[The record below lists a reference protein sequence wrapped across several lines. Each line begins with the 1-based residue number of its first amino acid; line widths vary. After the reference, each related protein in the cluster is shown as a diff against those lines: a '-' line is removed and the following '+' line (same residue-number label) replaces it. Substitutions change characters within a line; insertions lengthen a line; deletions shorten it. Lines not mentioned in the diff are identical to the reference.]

1 VINGNYALQAGLNPI
16 KDAIFL
22 EGAESPYV
30 NVIAVRT
37 ADAEREDLKKLVQ
50 ALLTPEI
57 REFILEEY
65 QGAVV
70 PVF

>member
-1 VINGNYALQAGLNPI
+1 
-16 KDAIFL
+16 L